1 MIVGCQDA
9 AQRGM
14 LRHGVDRQAMMRVQ
28 AWRAVPSSPR
38 EPSNQPGN
46 KLTNQPTNKGGPT
59 PVKSDQ
65 GNHTTPAAI

>member
-14 LRHGVDRQAMMRVQ
+14 LRHDVDGQAMMRVQ

-38 EPSNQPGN
+38 QPSNQPGDR
-46 KLTNQPTNKGGPT
+46 LTNQPTKESPRQPRQTKPT
-59 PVKSDQ
+59 TLHQ
-65 GNHTTPAAI
+65 LQYN